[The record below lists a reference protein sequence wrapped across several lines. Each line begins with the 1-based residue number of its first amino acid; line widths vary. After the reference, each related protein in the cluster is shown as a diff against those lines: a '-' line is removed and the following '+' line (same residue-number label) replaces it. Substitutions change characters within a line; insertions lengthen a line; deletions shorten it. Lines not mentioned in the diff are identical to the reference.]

1 LVGVGSRKYSEIGAD
16 PARHHRRDLVTYGD
30 ATLII
35 GGLIEYT
42 TAGSNVVSNRM
53 PAGFPTF

>member
-1 LVGVGSRKYSEIGAD
+1 MRRDYESRRVGVRRN

-30 ATLII
+30 ATLILSR
-35 GGLIEYT
+35 LIEYR